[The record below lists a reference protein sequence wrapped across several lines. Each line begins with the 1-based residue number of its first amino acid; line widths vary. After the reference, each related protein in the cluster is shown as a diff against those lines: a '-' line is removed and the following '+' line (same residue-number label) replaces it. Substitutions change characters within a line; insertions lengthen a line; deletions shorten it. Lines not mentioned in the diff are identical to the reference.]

1 MDHPRKSP
9 QCRDTRVPL
18 FCQECSPLLSAE
30 GRLRVT
36 TVKQL
41 NTKFPSG
48 VEALEK
54 ALNSAR
60 LVKHI

>member
-1 MDHPRKSP
+1 
-9 QCRDTRVPL
+9 L